1 MKAIHNWWKLS
12 KTAVAL
18 SAALMGAVVYA
29 EDIGVTRADNG
40 DITVAQGGEVTVGPT
55 STSTNNNG
63 GVTITFENGGT
74 IKATP
79 FDPSGNQWNAFYMW
93 RDYFVNGTVTFDG
106 SDLPSAVVPEF
117 RRSLIATNG
126 ALRISADRSTLRLGS
141 GEPNRNQYY
150 PFYDASQIEFLSG
163 SGTIELV
170 TSATLRDVP
179 GINSSGITF
188 NPNGARLAIAGKGIV
203 SNCTSWTTRRV
214 DFSNYG
220 WLIHLL
226 DESYI
231 PEGVTVVVNSGK
243 TFRIMP
249 SDVVVTNE
257 IYGTG
262 SDATRVFWKARAGDG
277 VAPFDINITGGM
289 LDLAADRSTYEFT
302 GKIYGRGTIDLRRL
316 YDSCTIDEIEG
327 VFNFTNTSAAAGSTV
342 YIQKVNPG
350 SRLHYVS
357 GKVNLVFEEGALP
370 ANATMFTDGQDKY
383 VFVPAADGSI
393 DTSDIPSQRATDAFI
408 PFSEDATLVASGCQ
422 AKIGVTNNAV
432 VSLVFDSATVPTVV
446 GGEGQFSVSTDI
458 PSDLPAL
465 WLDASKPYDT
475 AAKGAPYYDPPIARM
490 AGEEGYNCGNIF
502 FTNNYPFVESWYD
515 VRGVER
521 TWRFYN
527 DRFYANS
534 GEHKL
539 YTHVYPYLARGEF
552 AGRTMSYMT
561 FGEFGKA
568 KNTWSNDGPDTPSN
582 VAANGG
588 GNRRI
593 AMVNKPGSG
602 YVRAIVMVFG
612 SQLGGGIAML
622 GSGKFSRS
630 GRTLSD
636 TVCTNAPANTTIW
649 LDGEQIDP
657 TTSYFNGGWQIVT
670 VAGDAANTVGIIG
683 QDRIYNDAGGQNYGE
698 ILFFTNTVS
707 DLQLRQV
714 ERYLANK
721 WGIAT
726 YKGGTSN
733 ALRAEGRSGSIVV
746 EDGAKI
752 ELRGTFA
759 GNLTVD
765 GDVSIAEPLPWSADD
780 VPTTGL
786 VDWYDADD
794 TASLEFK
801 TKYVSN
807 VAVATNLVER
817 QYPRGKTRD
826 TLTSGCYLLGG
837 GERVPYAVTGARGI
851 GPERTWLD
859 YNHPEG
865 YPPSNSDGNVMRF
878 VPYNKS
884 SGSDALNQ
892 TFRTV
897 LVALDSSKGGGTVL
911 AGNVYGSVGDFRM
924 RDGSTISSGITFSS
938 AIWSASCS
946 ENVKNGV
953 TRLNGAVVDQT
964 KGFTG
969 APEVLSLTAAG
980 DVSAMCVDTLYST
993 ESSNGTVL
1001 RSYGIIHGEM
1011 LMYDS
1016 ELDANVL
1023 ANLEAYL
1030 MGKWTGVLPDGW
1042 SDLRGATVT
1051 GGAGTV
1057 TAPFA
1062 KLPAF
1067 GDAFTG
1073 TIAMPDAAFT
1083 FTYDGSAE
1091 NPVLDAFVARGATI
1105 DLPAAVTV
1113 TVNCSNVHGASATLF
1128 DVAAFANP
1136 VEWTL
1141 VANGAGDKNLVL
1153 REDNGK
1159 LMLDVVPT
1167 GLLIIVR

>member
-1 MKAIHNWWKLS
+1 M
-12 KTAVAL
+12 
-18 SAALMGAVVYA
+18 
-29 EDIGVTRADNG
+29 
-40 DITVAQGGEVTVGPT
+40 
-55 STSTNNNG
+55 
-63 GVTITFENGGT
+63 
-74 IKATP
+74 
-79 FDPSGNQWNAFYMW
+79 
-93 RDYFVNGTVTFDG
+93 
-106 SDLPSAVVPEF
+106 
-117 RRSLIATNG
+117 
-126 ALRISADRSTLRLGS
+126 
-141 GEPNRNQYY
+141 
-150 PFYDASQIEFLSG
+150 
-163 SGTIELV
+163 
-170 TSATLRDVP
+170 
-179 GINSSGITF
+179 
-188 NPNGARLAIAGKGIV
+188 
-203 SNCTSWTTRRV
+203 
-214 DFSNYG
+214 
-220 WLIHLL
+220 
-226 DESYI
+226 
-231 PEGVTVVVNSGK
+231 
-243 TFRIMP
+243 
-249 SDVVVTNE
+249 TNE
-257 IYGTG
+257 ISGASYNAERVIWQAKEG
-262 SDATRVFWKARAGDG
+262 SG
-277 VAPFDINITGGM
+277 VAPFDINLIGGM
-289 LDLAADRSTYEFT
+289 LDLEASRSTYEFT

-393 DTSDIPSQRATDAFI
+393 DISGIPNQLATDAFI
-408 PFSEDATLVASGCQ
+408 PFSEDATVVASGFQ

-458 PSDLPAL
+458 PTDMPAL

-475 AAKGAPYYDPPIARM
+475 AAKGAPYYDPPVARM
-490 AGEEGYNCGNIF
+490 AEEAGYNFGNIF

-521 TWRFYN
+521 SWRFYN
-527 DRFYANS
+527 DRFYSNS

-539 YTHVYPYLARGEF
+539 YTHVYPYLAQGEF

-568 KNTWSNDGPDTPSN
+568 NNTWSNDGPDTPSN

-622 GSGKFSRS
+622 GSGQFSRS

-683 QDRIYNDAGGQNYGE
+683 QDRRYDDAGGQNYGE
-698 ILFFTNTVS
+698 ILFFTNTVT

-721 WGIAT
+721 WGVAT

-851 GPERTWLD
+851 GPGRDE
-859 YNHPEG
+859 EG
-865 YPPSNSDGNVMRF
+865 
-878 VPYNKS
+878 
-884 SGSDALNQ
+884 
-892 TFRTV
+892 
-897 LVALDSSKGGGTVL
+897 
-911 AGNVYGSVGDFRM
+911 
-924 RDGSTISSGITFSS
+924 
-938 AIWSASCS
+938 
-946 ENVKNGV
+946 
-953 TRLNGAVVDQT
+953 
-964 KGFTG
+964 
-969 APEVLSLTAAG
+969 
-980 DVSAMCVDTLYST
+980 
-993 ESSNGTVL
+993 
-1001 RSYGIIHGEM
+1001 
-1011 LMYDS
+1011 
-1016 ELDANVL
+1016 
-1023 ANLEAYL
+1023 
-1030 MGKWTGVLPDGW
+1030 
-1042 SDLRGATVT
+1042 
-1051 GGAGTV
+1051 
-1057 TAPFA
+1057 
-1062 KLPAF
+1062 
-1067 GDAFTG
+1067 
-1073 TIAMPDAAFT
+1073 
-1083 FTYDGSAE
+1083 
-1091 NPVLDAFVARGATI
+1091 
-1105 DLPAAVTV
+1105 
-1113 TVNCSNVHGASATLF
+1113 
-1128 DVAAFANP
+1128 
-1136 VEWTL
+1136 
-1141 VANGAGDKNLVL
+1141 
-1153 REDNGK
+1153 
-1159 LMLDVVPT
+1159 
-1167 GLLIIVR
+1167 

>member
-55 STSTNNNG
+55 STSTNNSG

-79 FDPSGNQWNAFYMW
+79 FDPSGKEWNAFYMW

-622 GSGKFSRS
+622 GSGQFSRS

-993 ESSNGTVL
+993 ESHNGTVQ